1 MKIEYGYRFALGL
14 LALVLVAMFSY
25 GCESTAAKRT
35 GFEAAGYLA
44 ASKAIAKDVEN
55 VERVEFVADAIETLR
70 TKEDSILFEAIET
83 WYAKNRGK
91 VKLDS
96 VELRFLEILFI
107 EPAWK
112 KLKAKYGGKLLNLK
126 DEAVQA
132 DLWAFEQ
139 GLRLAL

>member
-1 MKIEYGYRFALGL
+1 MKIEYGYNFALGL
-14 LALVLVAMFSY
+14 LALVLVALFSY

-44 ASKAIAKDVEN
+44 ASKAIAKDAEN
-55 VERVEFVADAIETLR
+55 VEKVEFVADAIAALLDE
-70 TKEDSILFEAIET
+70 ESILFEAIEE
-83 WYAKNRGK
+83 WYAENRLK
-91 VKLDS
+91 VKMDP

-107 EPAWK
+107 EPAWE